1 MIKRES
7 LQIKA
12 WMVLNGIS
20 QADIGRELGI
30 PRQNVCDFIK
40 GNRHSRR
47 IMNCLVEKG
56 CPQEFL
62 AIADNCHVPE
72 EVAA

>member
-1 MIKRES
+1 MKRES
-7 LQIKA
+7 IQIKA

-30 PRQNVCDFIK
+30 PRQNVCAFIK
-40 GNRHSRR
+40 GNRESRKVLGYL
-47 IMNCLVEKG
+47 IEKG
-56 CPQEFL
+56 CPREYL
-62 AIADNCHVPE
+62 AITDEHHVPE

>member
-7 LQIKA
+7 IQIKA

-30 PRQNVCDFIK
+30 PRQNVCAFIK
-40 GNRHSRR
+40 GNRESRKVLNYL
-47 IMNCLVEKG
+47 IEKG
-56 CPQEFL
+56 CPAKYL
-62 AIADNCHVPE
+62 AIPDEIHLPDE
-72 EVAA
+72 AAA

>member
-1 MIKRES
+1 MIKRKS

-20 QADIGRELGI
+20 QTDIGRELGI
-30 PRQNVCDFIK
+30 PRQNVCAFIK
-40 GNRHSRR
+40 GNRESRKVLNYL
-47 IMNCLVEKG
+47 IGKG
-56 CPQEFL
+56 CPKEYL
-62 AIADNCHVPE
+62 AILDETHVLD